1 MPATYPF
8 RRLPIYSLAAL
19 AVVVLSVLGGI
30 YLVRAQAA
38 ASARVT
44 HTIEVQVALTEVLEK
59 VRAVESAVRGYVI
72 TRRPEM
78 IEDLALSARDL
89 SHDLTQVKLL
99 TADNP
104 VQKDNVR
111 RLKALIDDRIALA
124 RRSILLAQQNRDVEM
139 RELSRRLPGRS
150 ATQRISDQIDTMK
163 DVERGLFA
171 QRVARVENAVWLLTI
186 GMLIALLVILGVAAA
201 IVAETRRR
209 YLAIEQARDEA
220 RLAANTAQA
229 EMAAREEAETR
240 LRQMQK
246 METIGQLTG
255 GIAHDFNNMLAIV
268 IGSLDLAERRL
279 LREPDRALQSIE
291 NAREGAQRAATLT
304 ARLLAF
310 SRQQPLAPMAL
321 DANKLVS
328 GMSEMLRRTLGD
340 HISVE
345 TVLAGGLWATF
356 ADPGQLES
364 ALLNL
369 AVNARDAMP
378 DGGRLTIETANSY
391 LDEAYAA
398 TRAEVEPGQYVAICV
413 TDTGSGMAEDVAR
426 QAFEPFFTTKGVGK
440 GTGLGLSQVFGFV
453 KQSGGH
459 IAIYSEIGEGTTVK
473 LYLPRH
479 VGPATARPSEPQAS
493 TVLPQG
499 KTSEV
504 ILVVEDEDRVRHFA
518 VDALRELGYTTL
530 SASNGF
536 DGLDIIKEQ
545 PRLSLLLTDIV
556 MPRMNGRRLADE
568 AQQILPGLRVL
579 YTTGYTRNAVVHN
592 GVLDPG
598 VALLAKPFTIAQLA
612 HRVRAILD
620 GTPDP
625 VEPAGDA
632 AA

>member
-1 MPATYPF
+1 MPGSYPF

-19 AVVVLSVLGGI
+19 ALVVLAVVGGI

-59 VRAVESAVRGYVI
+59 VRAVESAVRGYAN
-72 TRRPEM
+72 THRPEM

-89 SHDLTQVKLL
+89 SRDLSQVRLL
-99 TADNP
+99 TADNLI
-104 VQKDNVR
+104 QRKNVAH
-111 RLKALIDDRIALA
+111 LKTLIDDRLDLA
-124 RRSILLAQQNRDVEM
+124 RRSITLIQQNRINEQRD
-139 RELSRRLPGRS
+139 LSQRLRGRA
-150 ATQRISDQIDTMK
+150 ATQRISDHIDAMK
-163 DVERGLFA
+163 TVERGLFT
-171 QRVARVENAVWLLTI
+171 QRVSRVENAAWLLTI
-186 GMLIALLVILGVAAA
+186 GMLVALLIILGVAAA
-201 IVAETRRR
+201 IVAETRKR

-220 RLAANTAQA
+220 RLAANTARA

-246 METIGQLTG
+246 MESIGQLTG

-279 LREPDRALQSIE
+279 EREPDRALQSIE
-291 NAREGAQRAATLT
+291 NAREGAQRAAMLT

-310 SRQQPLAPMAL
+310 SRQQPLAPVPL

-328 GMSEMLRRTLGD
+328 GMSELLRRALGE
-340 HISVE
+340 HVLVE
-345 TVLAGGLWATF
+345 TVLAGGLWTTF
-356 ADPGQLES
+356 ADASQLES

-369 AVNARDAMP
+369 AVNGRDAMP

-398 TRAEVEPGQYVAICV
+398 TREEVQPGQYVAICV
-413 TDTGSGMAEDVAR
+413 SDTGVGMSNEVAA
-426 QAFEPFFTTKGVGK
+426 QAFEPFFTTKGIGK

-479 VGPATARPSEPQAS
+479 IGPAAVRSAPEANEAI
-493 TVLPQG
+493 PQG
-499 KTSEV
+499 KSRDI

-518 VDALRELGYTTL
+518 VDALRELGYTVL

-536 DGLDIIKEQ
+536 DGLDIIRDQ

-556 MPRMNGRRLADE
+556 MPRMNGRQLADE
-568 AQQILPGLRVL
+568 ARQILPGLPVL

-592 GVLDPG
+592 GILDPG

-612 HRVRAILD
+612 LRVRAILD
-620 GTPDP
+620 GHPDP
-625 VEPAGDA
+625 IEPVADA
-632 AA
+632 DA

>member
-1 MPATYPF
+1 MPGSYPF

-19 AVVVLSVLGGI
+19 ALVVLAVVGGI
-30 YLVRAQAA
+30 YLVSAQAA

-59 VRAVESAVRGYVI
+59 VRAVESAVRGYAN
-72 TRRPEM
+72 THRPEM

-89 SHDLTQVKLL
+89 SRDLGQVRLL

-104 VQKDNVR
+104 IQRKNVAH
-111 RLKALIDDRIALA
+111 LKTLIDDRLDLA
-124 RRSILLAQQNRDVEM
+124 RRSITLIQQNRINEQRD
-139 RELSRRLPGRS
+139 LSQRLRGRA
-150 ATQRISDQIDTMK
+150 ATQRISDHIDAMK
-163 DVERGLFA
+163 TVERGLFTE
-171 QRVARVENAVWLLTI
+171 RVSRVENAVWLLTI
-186 GMLIALLVILGVAAA
+186 GMLGALLVILGVAAA
-201 IVAETRRR
+201 IVAETRKR

-220 RLAANTAQA
+220 RLAANTARA
-229 EMAAREEAETR
+229 EMAAREDAETR

-246 METIGQLTG
+246 MESIGQLTG

-279 LREPDRALQSIE
+279 EREPDRALQSIE

-310 SRQQPLAPMAL
+310 SRQQPLAPVPL

-328 GMSEMLRRTLGD
+328 GMSELLRRALGE
-340 HISVE
+340 HVLVE
-345 TVLAGGLWATF
+345 TVLAGGLWTTF
-356 ADPGQLES
+356 ADASQLES

-369 AVNARDAMP
+369 AVNGRDAMP

-398 TRAEVEPGQYVAICV
+398 TREEVQPGQYVAICV
-413 TDTGSGMAEDVAR
+413 SDTGVGMSNEVAA
-426 QAFEPFFTTKGVGK
+426 QAFEPFFTTKGIGK

-479 VGPATARPSEPQAS
+479 IGPAAVRSAPEASEDI
-493 TVLPQG
+493 PQG
-499 KTSEV
+499 KTSDI

-518 VDALRELGYTTL
+518 VDALRELGYTVL

-536 DGLDIIKEQ
+536 DGLDIIRDQ

-556 MPRMNGRRLADE
+556 MPRMNGRQLADE
-568 AQQILPGLRVL
+568 ARQILPGLRVL

-592 GVLDPG
+592 GILDPG

-612 HRVRAILD
+612 LRVRAILD
-620 GTPDP
+620 GQPDP
-625 VEPAGDA
+625 IEPVADA
-632 AA
+632 DA

>member
-1 MPATYPF
+1 MPGSYPF

-19 AVVVLSVLGGI
+19 ALVVLAVVGGI
-30 YLVRAQAA
+30 YLVSAQAA

-59 VRAVESAVRGYVI
+59 VRAVESAVRGYAN
-72 TRRPEM
+72 THRPEM

-89 SHDLTQVKLL
+89 SRDLGQVRLL

-104 VQKDNVR
+104 IQRKNVAH
-111 RLKALIDDRIALA
+111 LKTLIDDRLDLA
-124 RRSILLAQQNRDVEM
+124 RRSITLIQQNRINEQRD
-139 RELSRRLPGRS
+139 LSQRLRGRA
-150 ATQRISDQIDTMK
+150 ATQRISDHIDAMK
-163 DVERGLFA
+163 TVERGLFTE
-171 QRVARVENAVWLLTI
+171 RVSRVENAVWLLTI
-186 GMLIALLVILGVAAA
+186 GMLGALLVILGVAAA
-201 IVAETRRR
+201 IVAETRKR

-220 RLAANTAQA
+220 RLAANTARA
-229 EMAAREEAETR
+229 EMAAREDAETR

-246 METIGQLTG
+246 MESIGQLTG

-279 LREPDRALQSIE
+279 EREPDRALQSIE

-310 SRQQPLAPMAL
+310 SRQQPLAPVPL

-328 GMSEMLRRTLGD
+328 GMSELLRRALGE
-340 HISVE
+340 HVLVE
-345 TVLAGGLWATF
+345 TVLAGGLWTTF
-356 ADPGQLES
+356 VDASQLES

-369 AVNARDAMP
+369 AVNGRDAMP

-398 TRAEVEPGQYVAICV
+398 TREEVQPGQYVAICV
-413 TDTGSGMAEDVAR
+413 SDTGVGMSNEVAA
-426 QAFEPFFTTKGVGK
+426 QAFEPFFTTKGIGK

-479 VGPATARPSEPQAS
+479 IGPAAVRSAPEASEAI
-493 TVLPQG
+493 PQG
-499 KTSEV
+499 KTSDI

-518 VDALRELGYTTL
+518 VDALRELGYTAL

-536 DGLDIIKEQ
+536 DGLDIIRDQ

-556 MPRMNGRRLADE
+556 MPRMNGRQLADE
-568 AQQILPGLRVL
+568 ARQILPGLRVL

-592 GVLDPG
+592 GILDPG

-612 HRVRAILD
+612 LRVRAILD
-620 GTPDP
+620 GQPDP
-625 VEPAGDA
+625 IEPVADA
-632 AA
+632 DA

>member
-8 RRLPIYSLAAL
+8 RRLPFYSLAAL
-19 AVVVLSVLGGI
+19 TLVVLAVIGGI

-59 VRAVESAVRGYVI
+59 VRAVESAVRGYAN

-89 SHDLTQVKLL
+89 SRDLGQVRLL

-104 VQKDNVR
+104 VQRKNVVH
-111 RLKALIDDRIALA
+111 LKTLIDDRLALA
-124 RRSILLAQQNRDVEM
+124 RLSITLVQQNRINEQRDI
-139 RELSRRLPGRS
+139 SQRLRGRA
-150 ATQRISDQIDTMK
+150 ATQRISDHIDAMK
-163 DVERGLFA
+163 TVERGLFT
-171 QRVARVENAVWLLTI
+171 QRVSRVENAVWLLTI
-186 GMLIALLVILGVAAA
+186 GMLVALLVILGVAAA

-220 RLAANTAQA
+220 RLAANTARA
-229 EMAAREEAETR
+229 EMAAREDAETR

-246 METIGQLTG
+246 MESIGQLTG

-279 LREPDRALQSIE
+279 EREPDRALQSIE

-310 SRQQPLAPMAL
+310 SRQQPLAPVPL

-328 GMSEMLRRTLGD
+328 GMSELLRRALGE
-340 HISVE
+340 HVSVE
-345 TVLAGGLWATF
+345 TVLAGGLWTTF
-356 ADPGQLES
+356 ADAGQLES

-369 AVNARDAMP
+369 AVNGRDAMV

-398 TRAEVEPGQYVAICV
+398 TREEVEPGQYVAICV
-413 TDTGSGMAEDVAR
+413 SDTGAGMSNEVAA

-479 VGPATARPSEPQAS
+479 IGPAAVRSEPETNEA
-493 TVLPQG
+493 VPHG
-499 KTSEV
+499 KSSEV

-518 VDALRELGYTTL
+518 VDALRELGYTVV

-536 DGLDIIKEQ
+536 DGLDIIRDQ

-556 MPRMNGRRLADE
+556 MPRMNGRQLADE
-568 AQQILPGLRVL
+568 ARKILPGLRVL

-592 GVLDPG
+592 GILDPG

-612 HRVRAILD
+612 LRVRAILD
-620 GTPDP
+620 GQSDP
-625 VEPAGDA
+625 AEPADA
-632 AA
+632 DA

>member
-1 MPATYPF
+1 MPGSYPF

-19 AVVVLSVLGGI
+19 ALVVLAVVGGI
-30 YLVRAQAA
+30 YLVSAQAA

-59 VRAVESAVRGYVI
+59 VRAVESAVRGYAN
-72 TRRPEM
+72 THRPEM

-89 SHDLTQVKLL
+89 SRDLGQVRLL

-104 VQKDNVR
+104 IQRKNVAH
-111 RLKALIDDRIALA
+111 LKTLIDDRLDLA
-124 RRSILLAQQNRDVEM
+124 RRSITLIQQNRINEQRD
-139 RELSRRLPGRS
+139 LSQRLRGRA
-150 ATQRISDQIDTMK
+150 ATQRISDHIDAMK
-163 DVERGLFA
+163 TVERGLFTE
-171 QRVARVENAVWLLTI
+171 RVSRVENAVWLLTI
-186 GMLIALLVILGVAAA
+186 GMLGALLVILGVAAA
-201 IVAETRRR
+201 IVAETRKR

-220 RLAANTAQA
+220 RLAANTARA
-229 EMAAREEAETR
+229 EMAAREDAETR

-246 METIGQLTG
+246 MESIGQLTG

-279 LREPDRALQSIE
+279 EREPDRALQSIE

-310 SRQQPLAPMAL
+310 SRQQPLAPVPL

-328 GMSEMLRRTLGD
+328 GMSELLRRALGE
-340 HISVE
+340 HVLVE
-345 TVLAGGLWATF
+345 TVLAGGLWTTF
-356 ADPGQLES
+356 VDASQLES

-369 AVNARDAMP
+369 AVNGRDAMP

-398 TRAEVEPGQYVAICV
+398 TREEVQPGQYVAICV
-413 TDTGSGMAEDVAR
+413 SDTGVGMSNEVAA
-426 QAFEPFFTTKGVGK
+426 QAFEPFFTTKGIGK

-479 VGPATARPSEPQAS
+479 IGPAAVRSAPEASEDI
-493 TVLPQG
+493 PQG
-499 KTSEV
+499 KTSDI

-518 VDALRELGYTTL
+518 VDALRELGYTVL

-536 DGLDIIKEQ
+536 DGLDIIRDQ

-556 MPRMNGRRLADE
+556 MPRMNGRQLADE
-568 AQQILPGLRVL
+568 ARQILPGLRVL

-592 GVLDPG
+592 GILDPG

-612 HRVRAILD
+612 LRVRAILD
-620 GTPDP
+620 GQPDP
-625 VEPAGDA
+625 IEPVADA
-632 AA
+632 DA

>member
-1 MPATYPF
+1 MPGSYPF

-19 AVVVLSVLGGI
+19 ALVVLAVVGGI

-59 VRAVESAVRGYVI
+59 VRAVESAVRGYAN
-72 TRRPEM
+72 THRPEM

-89 SHDLTQVKLL
+89 SRDLSQVRLL
-99 TADNP
+99 TADNLI
-104 VQKDNVR
+104 QRKNVAH
-111 RLKALIDDRIALA
+111 LKTLIDDRLDLA
-124 RRSILLAQQNRDVEM
+124 RRSITLIQQNRINEQRD
-139 RELSRRLPGRS
+139 LSQRLRGRA
-150 ATQRISDQIDTMK
+150 ATQRISDHIDAMK
-163 DVERGLFA
+163 TVERGLFTE
-171 QRVARVENAVWLLTI
+171 RVSRVENAVWLLTI
-186 GMLIALLVILGVAAA
+186 GMLGALLVILGVAAA
-201 IVAETRRR
+201 IVAETRKR

-220 RLAANTAQA
+220 RLAANTARA

-246 METIGQLTG
+246 MESIGQLTG

-279 LREPDRALQSIE
+279 EREPDRALQSIE

-310 SRQQPLAPMAL
+310 SRQQPLAPVPL

-328 GMSEMLRRTLGD
+328 GMSELLRRALGE
-340 HISVE
+340 HVLVE
-345 TVLAGGLWATF
+345 TVLAGGLWTTF
-356 ADPGQLES
+356 VDASQLES

-369 AVNARDAMP
+369 AVNGRDAMP

-398 TRAEVEPGQYVAICV
+398 TREEVQPGQYVAICV
-413 TDTGSGMAEDVAR
+413 SDTGVGMSNEVAA
-426 QAFEPFFTTKGVGK
+426 QAFEPFFTTKGIGK

-459 IAIYSEIGEGTTVK
+459 IAIYSEIDEGTTVK

-479 VGPATARPSEPQAS
+479 IGPAAVRSAPEASEDI
-493 TVLPQG
+493 PQG
-499 KTSEV
+499 KTSDI

-518 VDALRELGYTTL
+518 VDALRELGYTVL

-536 DGLDIIKEQ
+536 DGLDIIRDQ

-556 MPRMNGRRLADE
+556 MPRMNGRQLADE
-568 AQQILPGLRVL
+568 ARQILPGLRVL

-592 GVLDPG
+592 GILDPG

-612 HRVRAILD
+612 RRVRAILD
-620 GTPDP
+620 GHPDP
-625 VEPAGDA
+625 IEPVADA
-632 AA
+632 DA

>member
-1 MPATYPF
+1 MPGSYPF

-19 AVVVLSVLGGI
+19 ALVVLAVVGGI
-30 YLVRAQAA
+30 YLVSAQAA

-44 HTIEVQVALTEVLEK
+44 HTIEVQVAITEVLEK
-59 VRAVESAVRGYVI
+59 VRAVESAVRGYAN
-72 TRRPEM
+72 THRPEM

-89 SHDLTQVKLL
+89 SRDLGQVRLL
-99 TADNP
+99 TADNLI
-104 VQKDNVR
+104 QRKNVAH
-111 RLKALIDDRIALA
+111 LKTLIDDRLDLA
-124 RRSILLAQQNRDVEM
+124 RRSITLIQQNRINEQRD
-139 RELSRRLPGRS
+139 LSQRLRGRA
-150 ATQRISDQIDTMK
+150 ATQRISDHIDAMK
-163 DVERGLFA
+163 TVERGLFT
-171 QRVARVENAVWLLTI
+171 QRVSRVENAVWLLTI
-186 GMLIALLVILGVAAA
+186 GMLGALLVILGVAAA
-201 IVAETRRR
+201 IVAETRKR

-220 RLAANTAQA
+220 RLAANTARA
-229 EMAAREEAETR
+229 EMAAREDAETR

-246 METIGQLTG
+246 MESIGQLTG

-279 LREPDRALQSIE
+279 EREPDRALQSIE

-310 SRQQPLAPMAL
+310 SRQQPLAPVPL

-328 GMSEMLRRTLGD
+328 GMSELLRRALGE
-340 HISVE
+340 HVLVE
-345 TVLAGGLWATF
+345 TVLAGGLWTTF
-356 ADPGQLES
+356 VDASQLES

-369 AVNARDAMP
+369 AVNGRDAMP

-398 TRAEVEPGQYVAICV
+398 TREEVQPGQYVAICV
-413 TDTGSGMAEDVAR
+413 SDTGVGMSNEVAA
-426 QAFEPFFTTKGVGK
+426 QAFEPFFTTKGIGK

-479 VGPATARPSEPQAS
+479 IGPAAVRSAPEANEAI
-493 TVLPQG
+493 PQG
-499 KTSEV
+499 KSRDI

-518 VDALRELGYTTL
+518 VDALRELGYTVL

-536 DGLDIIKEQ
+536 DGLDIIRDQ

-556 MPRMNGRRLADE
+556 MPRMNGRQLADE
-568 AQQILPGLRVL
+568 ARQILPGLRVL

-592 GVLDPG
+592 GILDPG

-612 HRVRAILD
+612 LRVRAILD
-620 GTPDP
+620 GQPDP
-625 VEPAGDA
+625 IEPVADA
-632 AA
+632 DA

>member
-1 MPATYPF
+1 MPGSYPF

-19 AVVVLSVLGGI
+19 ALVVLAVVGGI
-30 YLVRAQAA
+30 YLVSAQAA

-59 VRAVESAVRGYVI
+59 VRAVESAVRGYAN
-72 TRRPEM
+72 THRPEM

-89 SHDLTQVKLL
+89 SRDLGQVRLL

-104 VQKDNVR
+104 IQRKNVAH
-111 RLKALIDDRIALA
+111 LKTLIDDRLDLA
-124 RRSILLAQQNRDVEM
+124 RRSITLIQQNRINEQRD
-139 RELSRRLPGRS
+139 LSQRLRGRA
-150 ATQRISDQIDTMK
+150 ATQRISDHIDAMK
-163 DVERGLFA
+163 TVERGLFT
-171 QRVARVENAVWLLTI
+171 QRVSRVENAVWLLTI
-186 GMLIALLVILGVAAA
+186 GMLGALLVILGVAAA
-201 IVAETRRR
+201 IVAETRKR

-220 RLAANTAQA
+220 RLAANTARA
-229 EMAAREEAETR
+229 EMAAREDAETR

-246 METIGQLTG
+246 MESIGQLTG

-279 LREPDRALQSIE
+279 EREPDRALQSIE

-310 SRQQPLAPMAL
+310 SRQQPLAPVPL

-328 GMSEMLRRTLGD
+328 GMSELLRRALGE
-340 HISVE
+340 HVLVE
-345 TVLAGGLWATF
+345 TVLAGGLWTTF
-356 ADPGQLES
+356 VDASQLES

-369 AVNARDAMP
+369 AVNGRDAMP

-398 TRAEVEPGQYVAICV
+398 TREEVQPGQYVAICV
-413 TDTGSGMAEDVAR
+413 SDTGVGMSNEVAA
-426 QAFEPFFTTKGVGK
+426 QAFEPFFTTKGIGK

-479 VGPATARPSEPQAS
+479 IGPAAVRSAPEASEAIPR
-493 TVLPQG
+493 G
-499 KTSEV
+499 KTSDI

-518 VDALRELGYTTL
+518 VDALRELGYTVL

-536 DGLDIIKEQ
+536 DGLDIIRDQ

-556 MPRMNGRRLADE
+556 MPRMNGRQLADE
-568 AQQILPGLRVL
+568 ARQILPGLRVL

-592 GVLDPG
+592 GILDPG

-612 HRVRAILD
+612 LRVRAILD
-620 GTPDP
+620 GQPDP
-625 VEPAGDA
+625 IEPVADA
-632 AA
+632 DA

>member
-1 MPATYPF
+1 MPGSYPF

-19 AVVVLSVLGGI
+19 ALVVLAVVGGI

-59 VRAVESAVRGYVI
+59 VRAVESAVRGYAN
-72 TRRPEM
+72 THRPEM

-89 SHDLTQVKLL
+89 SRDLGQVRLL
-99 TADNP
+99 TADNLI
-104 VQKDNVR
+104 QRKNVAH
-111 RLKALIDDRIALA
+111 LKTLIDDRLDLA
-124 RRSILLAQQNRDVEM
+124 RRSITLIQQNRINEQRD
-139 RELSRRLPGRS
+139 LSQRLRGRA
-150 ATQRISDQIDTMK
+150 ATQRISDHIDAMK
-163 DVERGLFA
+163 TVERGLFT
-171 QRVARVENAVWLLTI
+171 QRVSRVENAVWLLTI
-186 GMLIALLVILGVAAA
+186 GMLVALLIILGVAAA
-201 IVAETRRR
+201 IVAETRKR

-220 RLAANTAQA
+220 RLAANTARA

-246 METIGQLTG
+246 MESIGQLTG

-279 LREPDRALQSIE
+279 EREPDRALQSIE

-310 SRQQPLAPMAL
+310 SRQQPLAPVPL

-328 GMSEMLRRTLGD
+328 GMSELLRRALGE
-340 HISVE
+340 HVLVE
-345 TVLAGGLWATF
+345 TVLAGGLWTTF
-356 ADPGQLES
+356 ADASQLES

-369 AVNARDAMP
+369 AVNGRDAMP

-398 TRAEVEPGQYVAICV
+398 TREEVQPGQYVAICV
-413 TDTGSGMAEDVAR
+413 SDTGVGMSNEVAA
-426 QAFEPFFTTKGVGK
+426 QAFEPFFTTKGIGK

-479 VGPATARPSEPQAS
+479 IGPAAVRSAPEANEAI
-493 TVLPQG
+493 PQG
-499 KTSEV
+499 KSRDI

-518 VDALRELGYTTL
+518 VDALRELGYTVL

-536 DGLDIIKEQ
+536 DGLDIIRDQ

-556 MPRMNGRRLADE
+556 MPRMNGRQLADE
-568 AQQILPGLRVL
+568 ARQILPGLRVL

-592 GVLDPG
+592 GILDPG

-612 HRVRAILD
+612 LRVRAILD
-620 GTPDP
+620 GQPDP
-625 VEPAGDA
+625 IEPVADA
-632 AA
+632 DA

>member
-1 MPATYPF
+1 MPGSYPF

-19 AVVVLSVLGGI
+19 ALVVLAVVGGI

-59 VRAVESAVRGYVI
+59 VRAVESAVRGYAN
-72 TRRPEM
+72 THRPEM

-89 SHDLTQVKLL
+89 SRDLGQVRLL

-104 VQKDNVR
+104 IQRKNVAH
-111 RLKALIDDRIALA
+111 LKTLIDDRLDLA
-124 RRSILLAQQNRDVEM
+124 RRSITLIQQNRINEQRD
-139 RELSRRLPGRS
+139 LSQRLRGRA
-150 ATQRISDQIDTMK
+150 ATQRISDHIDAMK
-163 DVERGLFA
+163 TVERGLFTE
-171 QRVARVENAVWLLTI
+171 RVSRVENAVWLLTI
-186 GMLIALLVILGVAAA
+186 GMLGALLVILGVAAA
-201 IVAETRRR
+201 IVAETRKR

-220 RLAANTAQA
+220 RLAANTARA
-229 EMAAREEAETR
+229 EMAAREDAETR

-246 METIGQLTG
+246 MESIGQLTG

-279 LREPDRALQSIE
+279 EREPDRALQSIE

-310 SRQQPLAPMAL
+310 SRQQPLAPVPL

-328 GMSEMLRRTLGD
+328 GMSELLRRALGE
-340 HISVE
+340 HVLVE
-345 TVLAGGLWATF
+345 TVLAGGLWTTF
-356 ADPGQLES
+356 VDASQLES

-369 AVNARDAMP
+369 AVNGRDAMP

-398 TRAEVEPGQYVAICV
+398 TREEVQPGQYVAICV
-413 TDTGSGMAEDVAR
+413 SDTGVGMSNEVAA
-426 QAFEPFFTTKGVGK
+426 QAFEPFFTTKGIGK

-479 VGPATARPSEPQAS
+479 IGPAAVRSAPEASEDI
-493 TVLPQG
+493 PQG
-499 KTSEV
+499 KTSDI

-518 VDALRELGYTTL
+518 VDALRELGYTVL

-536 DGLDIIKEQ
+536 DGLDIIRDQ

-556 MPRMNGRRLADE
+556 MPRMNGRQLADE
-568 AQQILPGLRVL
+568 ARQILPGLRVL

-592 GVLDPG
+592 GILDPG

-612 HRVRAILD
+612 LRVRAILD
-620 GTPDP
+620 GQPDP
-625 VEPAGDA
+625 IEPVADA
-632 AA
+632 DA

>member
-1 MPATYPF
+1 MPGSYPF

-19 AVVVLSVLGGI
+19 ALVVLAVVGGI
-30 YLVRAQAA
+30 YLVSAQAA

-59 VRAVESAVRGYVI
+59 VRAVESAVRGYAN
-72 TRRPEM
+72 THRPEM

-89 SHDLTQVKLL
+89 SRDLGQVRLL

-104 VQKDNVR
+104 IQRKNVAH
-111 RLKALIDDRIALA
+111 LKTLIDDRLDLA
-124 RRSILLAQQNRDVEM
+124 RRSITLIQQNRINEQRD
-139 RELSRRLPGRS
+139 LSQRLRGRA
-150 ATQRISDQIDTMK
+150 ATQRISDHIDAMK
-163 DVERGLFA
+163 TVERGLFTE
-171 QRVARVENAVWLLTI
+171 RVSRVENAVWLLTI
-186 GMLIALLVILGVAAA
+186 GMLGALLVILGVAAA
-201 IVAETRRR
+201 IVAETRKR

-220 RLAANTAQA
+220 RLAANTARA

-246 METIGQLTG
+246 MESIGQLTG

-279 LREPDRALQSIE
+279 EREPDRALQSIE

-310 SRQQPLAPMAL
+310 SRQQPLAPVPL

-328 GMSEMLRRTLGD
+328 GMSELLRRALGE
-340 HISVE
+340 HVLVE
-345 TVLAGGLWATF
+345 TVLAGGLWTTF
-356 ADPGQLES
+356 ADASQLES

-369 AVNARDAMP
+369 AVNGRDAMP

-398 TRAEVEPGQYVAICV
+398 TREEVQPGQYVAICV
-413 TDTGSGMAEDVAR
+413 SDTGVGMSNEVAA
-426 QAFEPFFTTKGVGK
+426 QAFEPFFTTKGIGK

-479 VGPATARPSEPQAS
+479 IGPAAVRSAPEANEAI
-493 TVLPQG
+493 PQG
-499 KTSEV
+499 KSRDI

-518 VDALRELGYTTL
+518 VDALRELGYTVL

-536 DGLDIIKEQ
+536 DGLDIIRDQ

-556 MPRMNGRRLADE
+556 MPRMNGRQLADE
-568 AQQILPGLRVL
+568 ARQILPGLRVL

-592 GVLDPG
+592 GILDPG

-612 HRVRAILD
+612 LRVRAILD
-620 GTPDP
+620 GQPDP
-625 VEPAGDA
+625 IEPVADA
-632 AA
+632 DA

>member
-1 MPATYPF
+1 MPGSYPF

-19 AVVVLSVLGGI
+19 ALVVLAVVGGI
-30 YLVRAQAA
+30 YLVSAQAA

-59 VRAVESAVRGYVI
+59 VRAVESAVRGYAN

-89 SHDLTQVKLL
+89 SRDLGQVRLL

-104 VQKDNVR
+104 IQRKNVAH
-111 RLKALIDDRIALA
+111 LKTLIDDRLDLA
-124 RRSILLAQQNRDVEM
+124 RRTIALIQQNRINEQRD
-139 RELSRRLPGRS
+139 LSQRLRGRA
-150 ATQRISDQIDTMK
+150 ATQRISDHIDAMK
-163 DVERGLFA
+163 TVERGLFTE
-171 QRVARVENAVWLLTI
+171 RVSRVENAVWLLTI
-186 GMLIALLVILGVAAA
+186 GMLGALLVILGVAAA
-201 IVAETRRR
+201 IVAETRKR

-220 RLAANTAQA
+220 RLAANTARA
-229 EMAAREEAETR
+229 EMAAREDAETR

-246 METIGQLTG
+246 MESIGQLTG

-279 LREPDRALQSIE
+279 EREPDRALQSIE

-310 SRQQPLAPMAL
+310 SRQQPLAPVPL

-328 GMSEMLRRTLGD
+328 GMSELLRRALGE
-340 HISVE
+340 HVLVE
-345 TVLAGGLWATF
+345 TVLAGGLWTTF
-356 ADPGQLES
+356 VDASQLES

-369 AVNARDAMP
+369 AVNGRDAMP

-398 TRAEVEPGQYVAICV
+398 TREEVQPGQYVAICV
-413 TDTGSGMAEDVAR
+413 SDTGVGMSNEVAA
-426 QAFEPFFTTKGVGK
+426 QAFEPFFTTKGIGK

-479 VGPATARPSEPQAS
+479 IGPAAVRSAPEASEDI
-493 TVLPQG
+493 PQG
-499 KTSEV
+499 KTSDI

-518 VDALRELGYTTL
+518 VDALRELGYTVL

-536 DGLDIIKEQ
+536 DGLDIIRDQ

-556 MPRMNGRRLADE
+556 MPRMNGRQLADE
-568 AQQILPGLRVL
+568 ARQILPGLRVL

-592 GVLDPG
+592 GILDPG

-612 HRVRAILD
+612 LRVRAILD
-620 GTPDP
+620 GQPDP
-625 VEPAGDA
+625 IEPVADA
-632 AA
+632 DA

>member
-1 MPATYPF
+1 MPGSYPF

-19 AVVVLSVLGGI
+19 ALVVLAVVGGI

-59 VRAVESAVRGYVI
+59 VRAVESAVRGYAN
-72 TRRPEM
+72 THRPEM

-89 SHDLTQVKLL
+89 SRDLGQVRLL

-104 VQKDNVR
+104 IQRKNVAH
-111 RLKALIDDRIALA
+111 LKTLIDDRLDLA
-124 RRSILLAQQNRDVEM
+124 RRSITLIQQNRINEQRD
-139 RELSRRLPGRS
+139 LSQRLRGRA
-150 ATQRISDQIDTMK
+150 ATQRISDHIDAMK
-163 DVERGLFA
+163 TVERGLFTE
-171 QRVARVENAVWLLTI
+171 RVSRVENAVWLLTI
-186 GMLIALLVILGVAAA
+186 GMLGALLVILGVAAA
-201 IVAETRRR
+201 IVAETRKR

-220 RLAANTAQA
+220 RLAANTARA
-229 EMAAREEAETR
+229 EMAAREDAETR

-246 METIGQLTG
+246 MESIGQLTG

-279 LREPDRALQSIE
+279 EREPDRALQSIE

-310 SRQQPLAPMAL
+310 SRQQPLAPVPL

-328 GMSEMLRRTLGD
+328 GMSELLRRALGE
-340 HISVE
+340 HVLVE
-345 TVLAGGLWATF
+345 TVLAGGLWTTF
-356 ADPGQLES
+356 VDASQLES

-369 AVNARDAMP
+369 AVNGRDAMP

-398 TRAEVEPGQYVAICV
+398 TREEVQPGQYVAICV
-413 TDTGSGMAEDVAR
+413 SDTGVGMSNEVAA
-426 QAFEPFFTTKGVGK
+426 QAFEPFFTTKGIGK

-479 VGPATARPSEPQAS
+479 IGPAAVRSAPEASEAIPR
-493 TVLPQG
+493 G
-499 KTSEV
+499 KTSDI

-518 VDALRELGYTTL
+518 VDALRELGYTVL

-536 DGLDIIKEQ
+536 DGLDIIRDQ

-556 MPRMNGRRLADE
+556 MPRMNGRQLADE
-568 AQQILPGLRVL
+568 ARQILPGLRVL

-592 GVLDPG
+592 GILDPG

-612 HRVRAILD
+612 LRVRAILD
-620 GTPDP
+620 GQPDP
-625 VEPAGDA
+625 IEPVADA
-632 AA
+632 DA

>member
-1 MPATYPF
+1 MPGSYPF

-19 AVVVLSVLGGI
+19 ALVVLAVVGGI
-30 YLVRAQAA
+30 YLVSAQAA

-59 VRAVESAVRGYVI
+59 VRAVESAVRGYAN
-72 TRRPEM
+72 THRPEM

-89 SHDLTQVKLL
+89 SRDLGQVRLL

-104 VQKDNVR
+104 IQRKNVAH
-111 RLKALIDDRIALA
+111 LKTLIDDRLDLA
-124 RRSILLAQQNRDVEM
+124 RRSITLIQQNRINEQRD
-139 RELSRRLPGRS
+139 LSQRLRGRA
-150 ATQRISDQIDTMK
+150 ATQRISDHIDAMK
-163 DVERGLFA
+163 TVERGLFTE
-171 QRVARVENAVWLLTI
+171 RVSRVENAVWLLTI
-186 GMLIALLVILGVAAA
+186 GMLGALLVILGVAAA
-201 IVAETRRR
+201 IVAETRKR

-220 RLAANTAQA
+220 RLAANTARA

-246 METIGQLTG
+246 MESIGQLTG

-279 LREPDRALQSIE
+279 EREPDRALQSIE

-310 SRQQPLAPMAL
+310 SRQQPLAPVPL

-328 GMSEMLRRTLGD
+328 GMSELLRRALGE
-340 HISVE
+340 HVLVE
-345 TVLAGGLWATF
+345 TVLAGGLWTTF
-356 ADPGQLES
+356 VDASQLES

-369 AVNARDAMP
+369 AVNGRDAMP

-398 TRAEVEPGQYVAICV
+398 TREEVQPGQYVAICV
-413 TDTGSGMAEDVAR
+413 SDTGVGMSNEVAA
-426 QAFEPFFTTKGVGK
+426 QAFEPFFTTKGIGK

-479 VGPATARPSEPQAS
+479 IGPAAVRSAPEANEAI
-493 TVLPQG
+493 PQG
-499 KTSEV
+499 KSSDI

-518 VDALRELGYTTL
+518 VDALRELGYTVL

-536 DGLDIIKEQ
+536 DGLDIIRDQ

-556 MPRMNGRRLADE
+556 MPRMNGRQLADE
-568 AQQILPGLRVL
+568 ARQILPGLRVL

-592 GVLDPG
+592 GILDPG

-612 HRVRAILD
+612 LRVRAILD
-620 GTPDP
+620 GQPDP
-625 VEPAGDA
+625 IEPVADA
-632 AA
+632 DA

>member
-1 MPATYPF
+1 MPGSYPF

-19 AVVVLSVLGGI
+19 ALVVLAVVGGI
-30 YLVRAQAA
+30 YLVSAQAA

-59 VRAVESAVRGYVI
+59 VRAVESAVRGYAN
-72 TRRPEM
+72 THRPEM

-89 SHDLTQVKLL
+89 SRDLGQVRLL

-104 VQKDNVR
+104 IQRKNVAH
-111 RLKALIDDRIALA
+111 LKTLIDDRLDLA
-124 RRSILLAQQNRDVEM
+124 RRSITLIQQNRINEQRD
-139 RELSRRLPGRS
+139 LSQRLRGRA
-150 ATQRISDQIDTMK
+150 ATQRISDHIDAMK
-163 DVERGLFA
+163 TVERGLFTE
-171 QRVARVENAVWLLTI
+171 RVSRVENAVWLLTI
-186 GMLIALLVILGVAAA
+186 GMLGALLVILGVAAA
-201 IVAETRRR
+201 IVAETRKR

-220 RLAANTAQA
+220 RLAANTARA
-229 EMAAREEAETR
+229 EMAAREDAETR

-246 METIGQLTG
+246 MESIGQLTG

-279 LREPDRALQSIE
+279 EREPDRALQSIE

-310 SRQQPLAPMAL
+310 SRQQPLAPVPL

-328 GMSEMLRRTLGD
+328 GMSELLRRALGE
-340 HISVE
+340 HVLVE
-345 TVLAGGLWATF
+345 TVLAGGLWTTF
-356 ADPGQLES
+356 VDASQLES

-369 AVNARDAMP
+369 AVNGRDAMP

-398 TRAEVEPGQYVAICV
+398 TREEVQPGQYVAICV
-413 TDTGSGMAEDVAR
+413 SDTGVGMSNEVAA
-426 QAFEPFFTTKGVGK
+426 QAFEPFFTTKGIGK

-479 VGPATARPSEPQAS
+479 IGPAAVRSAPEASEAIPR
-493 TVLPQG
+493 G
-499 KTSEV
+499 KTSDI

-518 VDALRELGYTTL
+518 VDALRELGYTVL

-536 DGLDIIKEQ
+536 DGLDIIRDQ

-556 MPRMNGRRLADE
+556 MPRMNGRQLADE
-568 AQQILPGLRVL
+568 ARQILPGLRVL

-592 GVLDPG
+592 GILDPG

-612 HRVRAILD
+612 LRVRAILD
-620 GTPDP
+620 GHPDP
-625 VEPAGDA
+625 IEPVADA
-632 AA
+632 DA

>member
-1 MPATYPF
+1 MPGSYPF

-19 AVVVLSVLGGI
+19 ALVVLAVVGGI
-30 YLVRAQAA
+30 YLVSAQAA

-59 VRAVESAVRGYVI
+59 VRAVESAVRGYAN
-72 TRRPEM
+72 THRPEM

-89 SHDLTQVKLL
+89 SRDLGQVRLL

-104 VQKDNVR
+104 IQRKNVAH
-111 RLKALIDDRIALA
+111 LKTLIDDRLDLA
-124 RRSILLAQQNRDVEM
+124 RRSITLIQQNRINEQRD
-139 RELSRRLPGRS
+139 LSQRLRGRA
-150 ATQRISDQIDTMK
+150 ATQRISDHIDAMK
-163 DVERGLFA
+163 TVERGLFTE
-171 QRVARVENAVWLLTI
+171 RVSRVENAVWLLTI
-186 GMLIALLVILGVAAA
+186 GMLGALLVILGVAAA
-201 IVAETRRR
+201 IVAETRKR

-220 RLAANTAQA
+220 RLAANTARA
-229 EMAAREEAETR
+229 EMAAREDAETR

-246 METIGQLTG
+246 MESIGQLTG

-279 LREPDRALQSIE
+279 EREPDRALQSIE

-310 SRQQPLAPMAL
+310 SRQQPLAPVPL

-328 GMSEMLRRTLGD
+328 GMSELLRRALGE
-340 HISVE
+340 HVLVE
-345 TVLAGGLWATF
+345 TVLAGGLWTTF
-356 ADPGQLES
+356 VDASQLES

-369 AVNARDAMP
+369 AVNGRDAMP

-398 TRAEVEPGQYVAICV
+398 TREEVQPGQYVAICV
-413 TDTGSGMAEDVAR
+413 SDTGVGMSNEVAA
-426 QAFEPFFTTKGVGK
+426 QAFEPFFTTKGIGK

-479 VGPATARPSEPQAS
+479 IGPAAVRSAPEASEAI
-493 TVLPQG
+493 PQG
-499 KTSEV
+499 KTSDI

-518 VDALRELGYTTL
+518 VDALRELGYTVL

-536 DGLDIIKEQ
+536 NGLDIIRDQ

-556 MPRMNGRRLADE
+556 MPRMNGRQLADE
-568 AQQILPGLRVL
+568 ARQILPGLRVL

-592 GVLDPG
+592 GILDPG

-612 HRVRAILD
+612 LRVRAILD
-620 GTPDP
+620 GQPDP
-625 VEPAGDA
+625 IEPVADA
-632 AA
+632 DA

>member
-1 MPATYPF
+1 MPGSYPF

-19 AVVVLSVLGGI
+19 ALVVLAVVGGI
-30 YLVRAQAA
+30 YLVSAQAA

-59 VRAVESAVRGYVI
+59 VRAVESAVRGYAN
-72 TRRPEM
+72 THRPEM

-89 SHDLTQVKLL
+89 SRDLGQVRLL

-104 VQKDNVR
+104 IQRKNVAH
-111 RLKALIDDRIALA
+111 LKTLIDDRLDLA
-124 RRSILLAQQNRDVEM
+124 RRSITLIQQNRINEQRD
-139 RELSRRLPGRS
+139 LSQRLRGRA
-150 ATQRISDQIDTMK
+150 ATQRISDHIDAMK
-163 DVERGLFA
+163 TVERGLFTE
-171 QRVARVENAVWLLTI
+171 RVSRVENAVWLLTI
-186 GMLIALLVILGVAAA
+186 GMLGALLVILGVAAA
-201 IVAETRRR
+201 IVAETRKR

-220 RLAANTAQA
+220 RLAANTARA
-229 EMAAREEAETR
+229 EMAAREDAETR

-246 METIGQLTG
+246 MESIGQLTG

-279 LREPDRALQSIE
+279 EREPDRALQSIE

-310 SRQQPLAPMAL
+310 SRQQPLAPVPL

-328 GMSEMLRRTLGD
+328 GMSELLRRALGE
-340 HISVE
+340 HVLVE
-345 TVLAGGLWATF
+345 TVLAGGLWTTF
-356 ADPGQLES
+356 VDASQLES

-369 AVNARDAMP
+369 AVNGRDAMP

-398 TRAEVEPGQYVAICV
+398 TREEVQPGQYVAICV
-413 TDTGSGMAEDVAR
+413 SDTGVGMSNEVAA
-426 QAFEPFFTTKGVGK
+426 QAFEPFFTTKGIGK

-479 VGPATARPSEPQAS
+479 IGPAAVRSAPEANEAI
-493 TVLPQG
+493 PQG
-499 KTSEV
+499 KSRDI

-518 VDALRELGYTTL
+518 VDALRELGYTVL

-536 DGLDIIKEQ
+536 DGLDIIRDQ

-556 MPRMNGRRLADE
+556 MPRMNGRQLADE
-568 AQQILPGLRVL
+568 ARQILPGLRVL

-592 GVLDPG
+592 GILDPG

-612 HRVRAILD
+612 LRVRAILD
-620 GTPDP
+620 GQPDP
-625 VEPAGDA
+625 IEPVADA
-632 AA
+632 DA

>member
-19 AVVVLSVLGGI
+19 AVVVLSVLGSI

-59 VRAVESAVRGYVI
+59 VRAVESAVRGYVN
-72 TRRPEM
+72 THRPEM

-89 SHDLTQVKLL
+89 SGDLARVRLL
-99 TADNP
+99 TSDNP
-104 VQKDNVR
+104 VQIENVQ

-124 RRSILLAQQNRDVEM
+124 RLTVTLVQQNRDGEM
-139 RELSRRLPGRS
+139 RELSRRLPGRA
-150 ATQRISDQIDTMK
+150 ATVRISDQIDSMK
-163 DVERGLFA
+163 AVERGLLA

-186 GMLIALLVILGVAAA
+186 GMLIALLMILGVAAA

-246 METIGQLTG
+246 MESIGQLTG

-279 LREPDRALQSIE
+279 GREPDRALQSIE

-345 TVLAGGLWATF
+345 TVLAGGLWTTF

-369 AVNARDAMP
+369 AVNGRDAMP
-378 DGGRLTIETANSY
+378 DGGRLTIETANSH

-398 TRAEVEPGQYVAICV
+398 TRAEVEPGQYVAICI

-479 VGPATARPSEPQAS
+479 VGPATTRPSEPHAS

-504 ILVVEDEDRVRHFA
+504 ILVVEDEDRVRNFA

-536 DGLDIIKEQ
+536 DGLDIIREQ

-568 AQQILPGLRVL
+568 AQRILPGLRVL

-625 VEPAGDA
+625 IEPAGDDA
-632 AA
+632 A

>member
-8 RRLPIYSLAAL
+8 RRLPFYSLAAL
-19 AVVVLSVLGGI
+19 TLVVLAVIGGI

-59 VRAVESAVRGYVI
+59 VRAVESAVRGYVN
-72 TRRPEM
+72 THRPEM

-89 SHDLTQVKLL
+89 SRDLAQVRLL
-99 TADNP
+99 TTDNP
-104 VQKDNVR
+104 AQRKNVEH
-111 RLKALIDDRIALA
+111 LKTLINDRIAIA
-124 RRSILLAQQNRDVEM
+124 RLSITLVQQNKAAELRD
-139 RELSRRLPGRS
+139 LSQRLRGR
-150 ATQRISDQIDTMK
+150 AVTQQISDHIDAMK
-163 DVERGLFA
+163 DVERGLFT

-186 GMLIALLVILGVAAA
+186 GMLVALLVILGVAAA
-201 IVAETRRR
+201 IVAETRKR

-220 RLAANTAQA
+220 RLAANTARA
-229 EMAAREEAETR
+229 EMAAREDAETR

-246 METIGQLTG
+246 MESIGQLTG

-279 LREPDRALQSIE
+279 EREPDRALQSIE

-310 SRQQPLAPMAL
+310 SRQQPLAPVPL

-328 GMSEMLRRTLGD
+328 GMSELLRRALGE
-340 HISVE
+340 HVSVE
-345 TVLAGGLWATF
+345 TVLAGGLWTTF
-356 ADPGQLES
+356 ADAGQLES

-369 AVNARDAMP
+369 AVNGRDAMV

-398 TRAEVEPGQYVAICV
+398 TREEVEPGQYVAICV
-413 TDTGSGMAEDVAR
+413 SDTGAGMSNEVAA

-479 VGPATARPSEPQAS
+479 IGPAAMRSEPE
-493 TVLPQG
+493 TNEVIPHG
-499 KTSEV
+499 KSSEV

-518 VDALRELGYTTL
+518 VDALRELGYTVV

-536 DGLDIIKEQ
+536 DGLDIIRDQ

-556 MPRMNGRRLADE
+556 MPRMNGRQLADE
-568 AQQILPGLRVL
+568 ARKILPGLRVL

-592 GVLDPG
+592 GILDPG

-612 HRVRAILD
+612 LRVRAILD
-620 GTPDP
+620 GQSDP
-625 VEPAGDA
+625 AESADA
-632 AA
+632 DA

>member
-1 MPATYPF
+1 
-8 RRLPIYSLAAL
+8 
-19 AVVVLSVLGGI
+19 
-30 YLVRAQAA
+30 
-38 ASARVT
+38 

-59 VRAVESAVRGYVI
+59 VRAVESAVRGYAN
-72 TRRPEM
+72 THRPEM

-89 SHDLTQVKLL
+89 SRNLGQVRLL
-99 TADNP
+99 TADNLI
-104 VQKDNVR
+104 QRKNVAH
-111 RLKALIDDRIALA
+111 LKTLIDDRLDLA
-124 RRSILLAQQNRDVEM
+124 RRSITLIQQNRINEQRD
-139 RELSRRLPGRS
+139 LSQRLRGRA
-150 ATQRISDQIDTMK
+150 ATQRISDHIDAMK
-163 DVERGLFA
+163 TVERGLFTE
-171 QRVARVENAVWLLTI
+171 RVSRVENAVWLLTI
-186 GMLIALLVILGVAAA
+186 GMLGALLVILGVAAA
-201 IVAETRRR
+201 IVAETRKR

-220 RLAANTAQA
+220 RLAANTARA
-229 EMAAREEAETR
+229 EMAAREDAETR

-246 METIGQLTG
+246 MESIGQLTG

-279 LREPDRALQSIE
+279 EREPDRALQSIE

-310 SRQQPLAPMAL
+310 SRQQPLAPVPL

-328 GMSEMLRRTLGD
+328 GMSELLRRALGE
-340 HISVE
+340 HVLVE
-345 TVLAGGLWATF
+345 TVLAGGLWTTF
-356 ADPGQLES
+356 VDASQLES

-369 AVNARDAMP
+369 AVNGRDAMP

-398 TRAEVEPGQYVAICV
+398 TREEVQPGQYVAICV
-413 TDTGSGMAEDVAR
+413 SDTGVGMSNEVAA
-426 QAFEPFFTTKGVGK
+426 QAFEPFFTTKGIGK

-479 VGPATARPSEPQAS
+479 IGPAAVRSAPEANEA
-493 TVLPQG
+493 VPQG
-499 KTSEV
+499 KSRDI

-518 VDALRELGYTTL
+518 VDALRELGYTVL

-536 DGLDIIKEQ
+536 NGLDIIRDQ

-556 MPRMNGRRLADE
+556 MPRMNGRQLADE
-568 AQQILPGLRVL
+568 ARQILPGLRVL

-592 GVLDPG
+592 GILDPG

-612 HRVRAILD
+612 LRVRAILD
-620 GTPDP
+620 GQPDP
-625 VEPAGDA
+625 IEPVADA
-632 AA
+632 DA